1 MQNEKKSAI
10 PTFDTSGRYEGGL
23 SALVKSLK
31 WAFGILL
38 TLIVLMLIYFFSWG
52 GYVSVEPQQQVVV
65 MRFGRICDVPK
76 SGAHWYFPYP
86 VHRFIRVQTNPQ
98 FIKIDFQQSKR
109 DTEEIKESFEPGLDN
124 YLITGDEN
132 IVLTSWT
139 LGYRITDARKYYTT
153 LATPEKPVVNGRIVE
168 DDEVVD
174 ADGFSGRR
182 GPRTLLRNLFRQAVV
197 KVSATT
203 KVDDMLRSGQ
213 AQYTE
218 AVQREFD
225 RLLEAADCGI
235 KLESV
240 VLDQVLP
247 PAKTKEAFA
256 EVTAASTTQST
267 RRNEAEAYRNKL
279 VNEAAAQAAKI
290 EADAATYRTRTI
302 ASIEA
307 EKKYFLSI
315 LKEYR
320 QKPGSSSGSRSVL
333 MVLYNSALAEAFADI
348 EDEKF
353 VLNSGGEN
361 RQLWLKLNP
370 EPKRP
375 ADQNQK
381 KPEN

>member
-1 MQNEKKSAI
+1 MQNDKKSAL

-23 SALVKSLK
+23 ASLVKSLQ
-31 WAFGILL
+31 WAFGVLL
-38 TLIVLMLIYFFSWG
+38 VLIVVMLVYFFSWG
-52 GYVSVEPQQQVVV
+52 GYFSVEPQQEVIV
-65 MRFGRICDVPK
+65 MRFGRICATHK

-98 FIKIDFQQSKR
+98 FLKIDFQQSQNNPG
-109 DTEEIKESFEPGLDN
+109 EVKEAFEPGMDN

-139 LGYRITDARKYYTT
+139 LGYRITDAEKYYRT
-153 LATPEKPVVNGRIVE
+153 LATPEKPVVNGRIAE

-197 KVSATT
+197 SVSARTV
-203 KVDDMLRSGQ
+203 VDSMLRSGQ
-213 AQYTE
+213 AKYTD
-218 AVQREFD
+218 AVQREFA
-225 RLLEAADCGI
+225 RLLAEADCGI

-267 RRNEAEAYRNKL
+267 RRNEAEAYRNKI
-279 VNEAAAQAAKI
+279 VNEGEAQAAKI
-290 EADAATYRTRTI
+290 RAEARTYMKRTL
-302 ASIEA
+302 ASVEA
-307 EKKYFLSI
+307 ESKYFTSI
-315 LKEYR
+315 LAEYGR
-320 QKPGSSSGSRSVL
+320 GRSSGSVP
-333 MVLYNSALAEAFADI
+333 MVLYTSALAEAFADVKA
-348 EDEKF
+348 EKF
-353 VLNSGGEN
+353 VLHSGGDS

-370 EPKRP
+370 EPQQNSSAP
-375 ADQNQK
+375 ADGEKN
-381 KPEN
+381 KPEK

>member
-1 MQNEKKSAI
+1 MQKDKKSAV
-10 PTFDTSGRYEGGL
+10 PVFDTSGRYEGGL
-23 SALVKSLK
+23 NSLVKSLQ

-38 TLIVLMLIYFFSWG
+38 ALIIIMLIYFFSWG
-52 GYVSVEPQQQVVV
+52 GYFSVEPQQEVIV
-65 MRFGRICDVPK
+65 MRFGRICATYK
-76 SGAHWYFPYP
+76 SGAHWFFPYP

-98 FIKIDFQQSKR
+98 FIKIEFQQSKK
-109 DTEEIKESFEPGLDN
+109 DADEIKDAFEPGLDN

-132 IVLTSWT
+132 VVLTSWT
-139 LGYRITDARKYYTT
+139 LGYKITDAAKYYET
-153 LATPEKPVVNGRIVE
+153 LATPEKPVENGRIAE

-197 KVSATT
+197 GVSATT

-218 AVQREFD
+218 AVQREFT
-225 RLLEAADCGI
+225 RLLKEADCGI
-235 KLESV
+235 ELESV

-247 PAKTKEAFA
+247 PSKTKGAFA

-267 RRNEAEAYRNKL
+267 RQNEAEAYRNKII
-279 VNEAAAQAAKI
+279 NEAAAQAAKI
-290 EADAATYRTRTI
+290 EADADTYRTWML

-307 EKKYFLSI
+307 EKTYFVSI
-315 LKEYR
+315 LKEYA
-320 QKPGSSSGSRSVL
+320 KGANSRSVP
-333 MVLYNSALAEAFADI
+333 MVLYNEALAAAFAEI

-353 VLNSGGEN
+353 VLRSGGRD

-370 EPKRP
+370 EPRKS
-375 ADQNQK
+375 ADQDKK
-381 KPEN
+381 KPEK

>member
-1 MQNEKKSAI
+1 MEKDKKSAA
-10 PTFDTSGRYEGGL
+10 PVFDTSGRYEGGL
-23 SALVKSLK
+23 NSLVKSLQ
-31 WAFGILL
+31 WAFGVLL
-38 TLIVLMLIYFFSWG
+38 VLIVLMLIYFFSWG
-52 GYVSVEPQQQVVV
+52 GYFSVEPQQEVIV
-65 MRFGRICDVPK
+65 MRFGRIHATHK

-98 FIKIDFQQSKR
+98 FLKIEFQQSQK
-109 DTEEIKESFEPGLDN
+109 DPGEVKDAFEPGMDN

-132 IVLTSWT
+132 VVLTSWT
-139 LGYRITDARKYYTT
+139 LGYKISDAEKYYKT
-153 LATPEKPVVNGRIVE
+153 LATPEKPVVNGRIAE

-197 KVSATT
+197 SVSATS

-218 AVQREFD
+218 SVQREFA
-225 RLLEAADCGI
+225 RLLKAADCGI
-235 KLESV
+235 ELESV

-247 PAKTKEAFA
+247 PSKTKEAFA

-267 RRNEAEAYRNKL
+267 RQNEAEAYRNK
-279 VNEAAAQAAKI
+279 VINEAAAQAAKVEA
-290 EADAATYRTRTI
+290 EADTYKTRTI

-307 EKKYFLSI
+307 EKEYFVSI
-315 LKEYR
+315 LREYNR
-320 QKPGSSSGSRSVL
+320 TPDSRSVQ
-333 MVLYNSALAEAFADI
+333 MVLYNTALADAFADI
-348 EDEKF
+348 QDEKF
-353 VLNSGGEN
+353 VLNSGGRD

-375 ADQNQK
+375 AEQDKK
-381 KPEN
+381 KPEK

>member
-23 SALVKSLK
+23 NALVKSLK

-52 GYVSVEPQQQVVV
+52 GYISVEPQQQVIV
-65 MRFGRICDVPK
+65 MRFGRICDAPK

-86 VHRFIRVQTNPQ
+86 VHRFVPVQTNPQ
-98 FIKIDFQQSKR
+98 FIKIDFQQSKS
-109 DTEEIKESFEPGLDN
+109 DSSEVKDAFEPGMDN

-139 LGYRITDARKYYTT
+139 LGYRITDAKKYYTT
-153 LATPEKPVVNGRIVE
+153 LATPEKPVVNGHIAE
-168 DDEVVD
+168 DDEVID

-182 GPRTLLRNLFRQAVV
+182 GPRALLRNLFRQAVV

-203 KVDDMLRSGQ
+203 RVDDMLRSGQ

-225 RLLEAADCGI
+225 ELLRKADCGI
-235 KLESV
+235 ERESV

-247 PAKTKEAFA
+247 PSKTKEAFA

-267 RRNEAEAYRNKL
+267 RQNEAEAYRNKI
-279 VNEAAAQAAKI
+279 VNEAAATAAKI

-307 EKKYFLSI
+307 EKEYFVSI

-320 QKPGSSSGSRSVL
+320 RDPSSRSVP
-333 MVLYNSALAEAFADI
+333 MVLYNTALADAFADI
-348 EDEKF
+348 QDEKF
-353 VLNSGGEN
+353 VLSSGGEN

-370 EPKRP
+370 EPKRS
-375 ADQNQK
+375 ADQDQK

>member
-23 SALVKSLK
+23 NALVKSLK

-38 TLIVLMLIYFFSWG
+38 ALIIVMLIYFFSWG

-98 FIKIDFQQSKR
+98 FIKIDFQQSKNS
-109 DTEEIKESFEPGLDN
+109 DSNEEVKDSVEPGLDN

-132 IVLTSWT
+132 VVLTSWT
-139 LGYRITDARKYYTT
+139 LGYRITDARKYYTM

-225 RLLEAADCGI
+225 ELLRKADCGI
-235 KLESV
+235 ERESV

-267 RRNEAEAYRNKL
+267 RRNEAEAYRNKII
-279 VNEAAAQAAKI
+279 NEAAAQAAKV
-290 EADAATYRTRTI
+290 EADAATYRTRTL

-307 EKKYFLSI
+307 EKEYFVSI

-320 QKPGSSSGSRSVL
+320 RDPSSRSVP
-333 MVLYNSALAEAFADI
+333 MVLYNAALAEAFAEI
-348 EDEKF
+348 QDEKF
-353 VLNSGGEN
+353 GLSSGGES

-370 EPKRP
+370 EPKRS
-375 ADQNQK
+375 ADQEQK

>member
-1 MQNEKKSAI
+1 MQNENKSAI

-23 SALVKSLK
+23 NALVKSLK

-38 TLIVLMLIYFFSWG
+38 ALIIVMLIYFFSWG
-52 GYVSVEPQQQVVV
+52 GYVSVEPQQQVIV

-98 FIKIDFQQSKR
+98 FIKIDFQQSKG
-109 DTEEIKESFEPGLDN
+109 DQNDNEQVKDSFEPGLDN

-132 IVLTSWT
+132 VVLTSWT

-153 LATPEKPVVNGRIVE
+153 LATPEKPVVNGRVVE

-174 ADGFSGRR
+174 ADGFTGRR

-225 RLLEAADCGI
+225 ELLRKADCGI
-235 KLESV
+235 ERESV

-267 RRNEAEAYRNKL
+267 RRNEAEAYRNKII
-279 VNEAAAQAAKI
+279 NEAAAQAAKV
-290 EADAATYRTRTI
+290 EADAATYRTRTL

-307 EKKYFLSI
+307 EKEYFVSI

-320 QKPGSSSGSRSVL
+320 RDPNSRSVP
-333 MVLYNSALAEAFADI
+333 MVLYNAALAEAFAEI

-353 VLNSGGEN
+353 VLSSGGRN

-375 ADQNQK
+375 ADQEQK

>member
-1 MQNEKKSAI
+1 MQNENKSAI

-23 SALVKSLK
+23 NALVKSLK

-38 TLIVLMLIYFFSWG
+38 ALIIVMLIYFFSWG

-98 FIKIDFQQSKR
+98 FIKIDFQQSKNS
-109 DTEEIKESFEPGLDN
+109 DSAEEVKDSFEPGLDN

-132 IVLTSWT
+132 VVLTSWT
-139 LGYRITDARKYYTT
+139 LGYRITDARKYYTM

-203 KVDDMLRSGQ
+203 RVDDMLRSGQ

-225 RLLEAADCGI
+225 ELLRKADCGI
-235 KLESV
+235 ERESV

-267 RRNEAEAYRNKL
+267 RRNEAEAYRNKII
-279 VNEAAAQAAKI
+279 NEAAAQAAKI
-290 EADAATYRTRTI
+290 EADAATYRTRTL

-307 EKKYFLSI
+307 EKEYFVSI

-320 QKPGSSSGSRSVL
+320 RDPSSRSVP
-333 MVLYNSALAEAFADI
+333 MVLYNAALAEAFAEI
-348 EDEKF
+348 QDEKF
-353 VLNSGGEN
+353 VLNSGGES

-375 ADQNQK
+375 ADQEQK

>member
-23 SALVKSLK
+23 NALVKSLK

-38 TLIVLMLIYFFSWG
+38 ALIVAMLLYFFSWG
-52 GYVSVEPQQQVVV
+52 GYVSVEPQQQVIV

-98 FIKIDFQQSKR
+98 FIKIDFQQSKG
-109 DTEEIKESFEPGLDN
+109 DSGEVKESFEPGLDN

-132 IVLTSWT
+132 VVLTSWT
-139 LGYRITDARKYYTT
+139 VGYRITDARKYYTS
-153 LATPEKPVVNGRIVE
+153 LATPEKPVVNGRIAE

-225 RLLEAADCGI
+225 ELLRKADCGI
-235 KLESV
+235 ERESV

-267 RRNEAEAYRNKL
+267 RQNEAEAYRNKI

-307 EKKYFLSI
+307 ENKYFVSI

-320 QKPGSSSGSRSVL
+320 RDPSSRSVP
-333 MVLYNSALAEAFADI
+333 MVLYNAALAEAFAEI
-348 EDEKF
+348 QDEKF
-353 VLNSGGEN
+353 VLSSGGDS

-370 EPKRP
+370 EPKRT
-375 ADQNQK
+375 ADQEQK